1 MNIKGIKFN
10 TLLSYIIVIF
20 MALLQSVNYHFF
32 IIENDFAPAGLNGII
47 TMIQYKTG
55 LSISYTSL
63 IINIPLCIILYFILE
78 KRYALRTIIFTL
90 VNSFS
95 YLYLQKIGLDNFK
108 YDANGH
114 DTIFPA
120 IISGVIAGIISGY
133 CFKHFSASG
142 GMEMISKF
150 INKIKPDAN
159 FFKIS
164 FILNTIVAILSLFV
178 YSKKGVIDYKPV
190 ALCITYCF
198 ISTVVGN
205 SIIKGSKTAYKFTVI
220 TTHPTEITEEIFH
233 ILRHGATLLNAKGAY
248 TDTEKSVLICVVNKH
263 QINDFKNII
272 EKYDNTFTFYESVNE
287 TYGRFKN
294 IKT

>member
-1 MNIKGIKFN
+1 MNTKNQKIGDII
-10 TLLSYIIVIF
+10 SYIIIIL
-20 MALLQSVNYHFF
+20 MALLQSFNYHLF

-55 LSISYTSL
+55 FSISYMSL
-63 IINIPLCIILYFILE
+63 ITNIPFCIIAFFILE
-78 KRYALRTIIFTL
+78 KRYAVRSLIFTL

-95 YLYLQKIGLDNFK
+95 YLYLQKIGLDNLK
-108 YDANGH
+108 YDAMGH

-120 IISGVIAGIISGY
+120 IISGVLAGVISGY

-150 INKIKPDAN
+150 INKVRPDTN

-164 FILNTIVAILSLFV
+164 FILNTIVGIISLYV
-178 YSKKGVIDYKPV
+178 YSEKGVIDYKPV

-198 ISTVVGN
+198 IYTIVGN
-205 SIIKGSKTAYKFTVI
+205 AIIKGSKTAYKFTVI
-220 TTHPTEITEEIFH
+220 TTHPTEITEEILH
-233 ILRHGATLLNAKGAY
+233 ILKHGATIIDGKGAY
-248 TDTEKSVLICVVNKH
+248 TNSEKTVLICVINKH
-263 QINDFKNII
+263 QLNDFKNII
-272 EKYDNTFTFYESVNE
+272 EKYDNTFTFYELVNE

-294 IKT
+294 IKA

>member
-1 MNIKGIKFN
+1 MGIKEIKIN
-10 TLLSYIIVIF
+10 TLLSYLTIIF
-20 MALLQSVNYHFF
+20 MALFQSVNYHFF

-55 LSISYTSL
+55 FSISYMSL
-63 IINIPLCIILYFILE
+63 IINIPLCIIAYFILE

-120 IISGVIAGIISGY
+120 IISGVSAGIISGY

-150 INKIKPDAN
+150 INKVKPDAN

-164 FILNTIVAILSLFV
+164 FILNTIVALISLFV
-178 YSKKGVIDYKPV
+178 YSKNRVIDYKPV

-198 ISTVVGN
+198 LSTIVGN
-205 SIIKGSKTAYKFTVI
+205 AIIKGSKTAYKFTII

-233 ILRHGATLLNAKGAY
+233 ILRHGATVLNARGAY
-248 TDTEKSVLICVVNKH
+248 THTDKSVLICVVNKH

-272 EKYDNTFTFYESVNE
+272 EKYDNTFSFYELVNE
-287 TYGRFKN
+287 TYGRFKT
-294 IKT
+294 IKP